1 MVQRPLLL
9 QKLRTRG
16 VSEALAQTLHSVLQG
31 TKADID
37 GEKIAMDIGVP
48 QGAVLSPT
56 LFALYIDDL
65 LTQLNEGTECYT
77 FADDLVIVAK
87 GPIKLTLAIDKI
99 EAWSAANGIAVNRAK
114 SGVMQVRMDRRTPA
128 PWEAQIRGFPVVKTY
143 RYLGV
148 LFDDSLSL
156 EQELKK
162 KKELERS
169 LRTQMQRMNYM
180 QLEPAARYHVWQ
192 ALMKSRLWYSIV
204 LTSRISPKVKTWM

>member
-1 MVQRPLLL
+1 
-9 QKLRTRG
+9 
-16 VSEALAQTLHSVLQG
+16 
-31 TKADID
+31 
-37 GEKIAMDIGVP
+37 
-48 QGAVLSPT
+48 
-56 LFALYIDDL
+56 
-65 LTQLNEGTECYT
+65 
-77 FADDLVIVAK
+77 
-87 GPIKLTLAIDKI
+87 
-99 EAWSAANGIAVNRAK
+99 
-114 SGVMQVRMDRRTPA
+114 MDRRTPA

-204 LTSRISPKVKTWM
+204 LTSRISPKVKAWMQSYLYRSVKGLMRIKGNPSTELLFE